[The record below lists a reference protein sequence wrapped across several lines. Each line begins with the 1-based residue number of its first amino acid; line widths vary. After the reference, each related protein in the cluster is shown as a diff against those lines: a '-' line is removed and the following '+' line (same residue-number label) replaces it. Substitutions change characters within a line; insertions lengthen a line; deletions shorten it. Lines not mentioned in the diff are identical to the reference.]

1 MMGSYD
7 HIWAKSEM
15 RGAVSLAMHLRQTAI
30 CAVYIAGWMGLDPRI
45 ARLGALLHD
54 IGKASILFQNFLRQN
69 ATYPFPFRFRHEI
82 ASLFFLSLVEKAERP
97 FVLEMVIAHHKS
109 LSGDK
114 RNLGLLDMEDW
125 EDNNFELHARGFEQ
139 WSEDALGIL
148 QELGLVVH
156 KIGLEE
162 ARRNYEEA
170 VAYCRKRK
178 LGCSEWKGLM
188 LAADWLGLAYGE
200 DVEAVLPRLFVIPD
214 LSCYDNPDPLYP
226 LSLRDARD
234 GRRHTMVVASTGSGK
249 TSFLFR
255 RCRGR
260 VFYILPFQASI
271 NAMYER
277 VRQDLQGTD
286 AFVTLLHAVSCIKW
300 AGQEP
305 EERILQR
312 MTGASVK
319 VMTPH
324 QIASVVF
331 GGKGYEAMV
340 IDLKGC
346 DVILDEIHTYS
357 DVMQAIVLKLVEVLV
372 HLGCRVHIGTAT
384 MPSVLYQKIIQLLG
398 GEKEV
403 YEVRLSPEELDSFDR
418 HVIYKVK
425 SFEETEEAI
434 NEAIAKGRK
443 VLIVCNQVKRAQALY
458 GRIAEKYAGVSKMLI
473 HGRFKR
479 GCRALLE
486 AKLLKEM
493 NVGKEACIV
502 VSTQVVEVSLDINF
516 DLMVTECAAL
526 DALLQRLGRI
536 NRLRV
541 EPACRTYKPIYVIQP
556 LIGKKDVFP
565 YDADILKKSYAVLPD
580 GKLLKERQIQELL
593 DEVYPPNGCHF
604 VDIEMNVAFREG
616 AWKIF
621 ELDHYSKSVLLER
634 LEIDSVACIC
644 ESDCMV
650 YEQGNSEKRLELEIP
665 VSFRSIRSK
674 GLRQLAVGIHPFV
687 IPDRAYSEELGL
699 LSDRMGSG
707 YRK

>member
-1 MMGSYD
+1 
-7 HIWAKSEM
+7 
-15 RGAVSLAMHLRQTAI
+15 
-30 CAVYIAGWMGLDPRI
+30 
-45 ARLGALLHD
+45 
-54 IGKASILFQNFLRQN
+54 
-69 ATYPFPFRFRHEI
+69 
-82 ASLFFLSLVEKAERP
+82 
-97 FVLEMVIAHHKS
+97 
-109 LSGDK
+109 
-114 RNLGLLDMEDW
+114 
-125 EDNNFELHARGFEQ
+125 
-139 WSEDALGIL
+139 
-148 QELGLVVH
+148 
-156 KIGLEE
+156 
-162 ARRNYEEA
+162 
-170 VAYCRKRK
+170 
-178 LGCSEWKGLM
+178 
-188 LAADWLGLAYGE
+188 
-200 DVEAVLPRLFVIPD
+200 
-214 LSCYDNPDPLYP
+214 
-226 LSLRDARD
+226 
-234 GRRHTMVVASTGSGK
+234 
-249 TSFLFR
+249 
-255 RCRGR
+255 
-260 VFYILPFQASI
+260 
-271 NAMYER
+271 
-277 VRQDLQGTD
+277 
-286 AFVTLLHAVSCIKW
+286 
-300 AGQEP
+300 
-305 EERILQR
+305 
-312 MTGASVK
+312 
-319 VMTPH
+319 
-324 QIASVVF
+324 
-331 GGKGYEAMV
+331 
-340 IDLKGC
+340 
-346 DVILDEIHTYS
+346 
-357 DVMQAIVLKLVEVLV
+357 
-372 HLGCRVHIGTAT
+372 
-384 MPSVLYQKIIQLLG
+384 
-398 GEKEV
+398 
-403 YEVRLSPEELDSFDR
+403 
-418 HVIYKVK
+418 
-425 SFEETEEAI
+425 
-434 NEAIAKGRK
+434 
-443 VLIVCNQVKRAQALY
+443 
-458 GRIAEKYAGVSKMLI
+458 
-473 HGRFKR
+473 
-479 GCRALLE
+479 LLE